1 MRRRVRARALDGPA
15 GGDPASGGSDAQRS
29 GHEVH
34 VLAESTKQATLVDVA
49 ARAGVSYQTVSR
61 VINDHPNVAPSTRA
75 RILRAIEELHYLP
88 NVAARNLVT
97 RRSQTVGIVSYGT
110 SYFGPGQMLTHIEA
124 SFRERGY
131 GLTLATLAD
140 LTVDGLDAAIQELR
154 GRAVDGIVMIT
165 PIVGIDPQTVRKTCR
180 NTPFVMIDIA
190 LGASSPSV
198 VIDQRLGGALATRHL
213 LDLGHRRI
221 AELRGPHDWT
231 GAVFRHDGMLE
242 ALCEAGL
249 APVATEEGD
258 WSAAS
263 GHAATMRLLE
273 RGLPFTALV
282 AANDQ
287 MALGA
292 MRALRERGLEV
303 PRDVSVVG
311 FDDLPESGFFEPPL
325 TTIHQDFVSLGRAA
339 AECLSDIIDGRGGP
353 DGQRVLEPSL
363 VVRRSTLALR

>member
-1 MRRRVRARALDGPA
+1 MSVENA
-15 GGDPASGGSDAQRS
+15 
-29 GHEVH
+29 
-34 VLAESTKQATLVDVA
+34 KQATLVDVA

-75 RILRAIEELHYLP
+75 RILQAIEELRYLP
-88 NVAARNLVT
+88 NVAARILVT
-97 RRSQTVGIVSYGT
+97 RRSKTVGIVSYGT
-110 SYFGPGQMLTHIEA
+110 AYFGPGQMVAHIEA

-131 GLTLATLAD
+131 GLTLATLAE
-140 LTVDGLDAAIQELR
+140 LTLDALDAAVHELR

-165 PIVGIDPQTVRKTCR
+165 PIVGIDPRAVRAACGSV
-180 NTPFVMIDIA
+180 PYVMIDIA

-198 VIDQRLGGALATRHL
+198 VIDQRLGGVLAARHL

-231 GAVFRHDGMLE
+231 GAVLRHEGLV
-242 ALCEAGL
+242 ASLREAGL
-249 APVATEEGD
+249 APVAAEEGD
-258 WSAAS
+258 WTSAS
-263 GHAATMRLLE
+263 GHAATLRLID
-273 RGLPFTALV
+273 RGPPFTALV

-311 FDDLPESGFFEPPL
+311 FDDLPESAFFEPPL
-325 TTIHQDFVSLGRAA
+325 TTIHQDFASLGRAA
-339 AECLSDIIDGRGGP
+339 AECLGEVIDGRP
-353 DGQRVLEPSL
+353 SPAEQRVLEPRL
-363 VVRRSTLALR
+363 VVRASTRAPD